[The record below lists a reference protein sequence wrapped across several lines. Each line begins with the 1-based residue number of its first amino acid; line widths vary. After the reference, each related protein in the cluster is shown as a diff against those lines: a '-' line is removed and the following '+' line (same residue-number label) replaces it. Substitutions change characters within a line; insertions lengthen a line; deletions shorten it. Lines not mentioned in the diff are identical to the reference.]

1 MKQKERYTIVIKP
14 SYCMRMMANHK
25 VERLDCKT
33 LKEAKA
39 YMGILTK
46 EEKERAYIYD
56 NVKKEIVK

>member
-14 SYCMRMMANHK
+14 SYYMRMTANHN